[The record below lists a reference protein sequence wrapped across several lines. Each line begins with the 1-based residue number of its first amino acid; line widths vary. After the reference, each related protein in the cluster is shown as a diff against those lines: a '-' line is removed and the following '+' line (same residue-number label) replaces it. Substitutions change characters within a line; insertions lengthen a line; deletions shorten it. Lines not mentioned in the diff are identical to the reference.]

1 MRVLGGWLYS
11 AKHAFFSLLF
21 SRWMILLALVAFFPP
36 LLSELIVLFGPKTPT
51 LKQYLTMLGLP
62 VLQLAVPFPALFLGV
77 AVLGEEID
85 GRTLTYLFTRP
96 LPRSVHY
103 LGRLFGFVGA
113 YGVILGVGVLGVAFV
128 FRSAVPLDTV
138 QVLGSVA
145 IAVGGLLV
153 YAAFFALL
161 RALLRR
167 ALFIGFLI
175 TFITEVA
182 ISKMP
187 VSGLSACSIW
197 HHLALL
203 ELRLLDL
210 QTTRIALFRGIS
222 PSETATTSLVV
233 LGCILGVSLLAGI
246 WIVQRR
252 EFRLPA
258 AVAAG

>member
-1 MRVLGGWLYS
+1 
-11 AKHAFFSLLF
+11 
-21 SRWMILLALVAFFPP
+21 
-36 LLSELIVLFGPKTPT
+36 
-51 LKQYLTMLGLP
+51 
-62 VLQLAVPFPALFLGV
+62 
-77 AVLGEEID
+77 
-85 GRTLTYLFTRP
+85 
-96 LPRSVHY
+96 
-103 LGRLFGFVGA
+103 
-113 YGVILGVGVLGVAFV
+113 V